1 MIHALFKPSSSNRC
15 RGGKSHRTIS
25 NVNKLNHYQIEKVN
39 LQGSN
44 NISAFTALKS
54 LYYGQSVT
62 LKQMINVPSIN
73 HRGTIKIPFEKAV
86 LTHFSQVPCKVELL
100 GYEAPQLP
108 APTIFNNN
116 YLNSMW
122 ALQGRH
128 FATRLSPD
136 KECVKEFAE
145 FVQLKI
151 VEWTPKFANFLKS
164 TNFSME
170 AYIAHV
176 PDAKK
181 RKEYARAYEDLCTFG
196 KVPSSFKCEM
206 KTNEALFQEMENGKP
221 KALRPRNLFN
231 PPT

>member
-1 MIHALFKPSSSNRC
+1 MVHTLFKPASNNRS
-15 RGGKSHRTIS
+15 RGGKSHRSIS
-25 NVNKLNHYQIEKVN
+25 NVNKLDHYRIDKTNLEGVN
-39 LQGSN
+39 D
-44 NISAFTALKS
+44 ISAFTALRS
-54 LYYGQSVT
+54 LYYGQSVS
-62 LKQMINVPSIN
+62 LKQMLNVPSIN
-73 HRGTIKIPFEKAV
+73 HRGSIKVPFEKAV

-136 KECVKEFAE
+136 RECVKEFSE
-145 FVQLKI
+145 FVKTKI
-151 VEWTPKFANFLKS
+151 VEWSPKFSEFLKS

-176 PDAKK
+176 PDSKK
-181 RKEYARAYEDLCTFG
+181 RKEYALSYEDLKTFG
-196 KVPSSFKCEM
+196 KVPSTFKCEM
-206 KTNEALFQEMENGKP
+206 KTNETLFQEVENGKP